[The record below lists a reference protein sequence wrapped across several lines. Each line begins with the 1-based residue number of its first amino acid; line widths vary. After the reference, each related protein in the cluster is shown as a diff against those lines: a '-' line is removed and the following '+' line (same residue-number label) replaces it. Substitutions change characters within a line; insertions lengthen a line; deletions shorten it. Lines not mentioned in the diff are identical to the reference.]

1 MQLNWHEAV
10 KTQIVKRTE
19 RHKNWLGKN
28 LPKSKQVRENQ
39 KHILAL
45 YTAIK
50 CDSLLL

>member
-1 MQLNWHEAV
+1 MKQSKHKLSKEL
-10 KTQIVKRTE
+10 KRAE

-39 KHILAL
+39 KQILAL